1 MAYNTREVSQI
12 KTLMALLIIYCRRSN
27 DPWVLC
33 SAAPRGKEEGYR
45 QKRRQRSS
53 LLVGG
58 TYLNAELTI

>member
-33 SAAPRGKEEGYR
+33 SAAPRGHRKGIQTE
-45 QKRRQRSS
+45 KKAKIVA
-53 LLVGG
+53 VGWG
-58 TYLNAELTI
+58 DVLEC